1 MTFLGLDVGGTNCR
15 FEWWPTG
22 ELPGALP
29 GGDARAVQP
38 AVHGVEATVA
48 GLGEALAVAA
58 RTAAP
63 TAAVCALA
71 GVGERG
77 LADTLVAGLR
87 ARGVTFPV
95 AVVGDVL
102 AAAAA
107 ALANG
112 PGLLLWAGTGSF
124 AIARAADGQLH
135 RIGGRGYLLG
145 DQGSGYDLVRRAA
158 AAVLAA
164 HDDLG
169 PPTVLTATLP
179 QAFAAPAPQRLGAVL
194 QRLDSGQVAAQ
205 LPVVL
210 AAAANGD
217 AVANA
222 VLAAGLQALGEL
234 AAAAVLRA
242 QLSWRGLPVAFG
254 GGVLLGVPDYA
265 ARLAAHL
272 QELGAQAPQRIE
284 PRAAARGAAWLAHGW
299 HHRLEP
305 QSSWVQRVAI

>member
-22 ELPGALP
+22 SLP

-48 GLGEALAVAA
+48 GLAAALALAA
-58 RTAAP
+58 RTASP

-77 LADTLVAGLR
+77 LADTLVAGLV
-87 ARGVTFPV
+87 ARGVAFPV

-124 AIARAADGQLH
+124 ALARAADGQLH

-158 AAVLAA
+158 AAALAA
-164 HDDLG
+164 VDDLG
-169 PPTVLTATLP
+169 PPTVLTDALTN
-179 QAFAAPAPQRLGAVL
+179 AFDAPAPQRLGAAL
-194 QRLDSGQVAAQ
+194 QRLDTGQVAAR

-210 AAAANGD
+210 TAAASGD
-217 AVANA
+217 AVAND
-222 VLAAGLQALGEL
+222 VLAAGADALREL
-234 AAAAVLRA
+234 ALAAVRRA
-242 QLSWRGLPVAFG
+242 QLPWRGLSVAFG
-254 GGVLLGVPDYA
+254 GGVLLSVPDYA
-265 ARLAAHL
+265 ARLSAQL
-272 QELGAQAPQRIE
+272 QELGAQVPQHIE

-305 QSSWVQRVAI
+305 QSTWVQRVAI